1 MEQSGKKKKIIAV
14 VALCVL
20 ALAISGLVGYRCGKK
35 KGDEA
40 NKDIARCVR
49 FTDRTTGKVYD
60 ICERGPRE
68 VRIPYDGLEHM
79 FSYEVLA
86 EKDKKP
92 LGKSGN
98 LYYGHKEPG
107 EYTYSIETSYNRYV
121 RTITM
126 IFIIEEPIKL
136 QPEMKFEPNGAIDYI
151 DGEYYKYKYTGFYC
165 KPKAYAEY
173 EGTRLDPVGEA
184 FIRKCVPDDAPDTFF
199 AAAPIEIGKYTVTF
213 SIAHY
218 KDDPDL
224 KTYYSVQKTIII
236 EIVE

>member
-1 MEQSGKKKKIIAV
+1 MEESRKKTKRIIAIV
-14 VALCVL
+14 VLCVL

-92 LGKSGN
+92 LGDSGN
-98 LYYGHKEPG
+98 LYYGHK
-107 EYTYSIETSYNRYV
+107 
-121 RTITM
+121 
-126 IFIIEEPIKL
+126 
-136 QPEMKFEPNGAIDYI
+136 
-151 DGEYYKYKYTGFYC
+151 
-165 KPKAYAEY
+165 
-173 EGTRLDPVGEA
+173 
-184 FIRKCVPDDAPDTFF
+184 
-199 AAAPIEIGKYTVTF
+199 
-213 SIAHY
+213 
-218 KDDPDL
+218 
-224 KTYYSVQKTIII
+224 
-236 EIVE
+236 